1 MSLGQGVTIG
11 AQVCDERALFEY
23 ETLQSGH
30 ELTSPHRQAM
40 TKRCARTLWALLC
53 LAVSLRVL
61 GAGKRKVVIS
71 SCLPLPQS
79 WM

>member
-23 ETLQSGH
+23 ETLQSSH
-30 ELTSPHRQAM
+30 ELPAAHWQSIAQRF
-40 TKRCARTLWALLC
+40 ARTARVLLC

-61 GAGKRKVVIS
+61 GERNS
-71 SCLPLPQS
+71 SVAI
-79 WM
+79 